1 VDSILLIDYVLPKQT
16 KHSELGGFMSETPP
30 QDLTLRE
37 MLAKAGITQK
47 KIAEKAKV
55 SPAAVSLIVA
65 GKSKSKRIEDLIRE
79 EVEKALTKKEEQAV
93 KA

>member
-1 VDSILLIDYVLPKQT
+1 MTDTQT
-16 KHSELGGFMSETPP
+16 EELS
-30 QDLTLRE
+30 LRE

-65 GKSKSKRIEDLIRE
+65 GKSKSKRIEDIIRA
-79 EVEKALTKKEEQAV
+79 EVEKALANQEQVA
-93 KA
+93 

>member
-1 VDSILLIDYVLPKQT
+1 MNEMQDQ
-16 KHSELGGFMSETPP
+16 EMS
-30 QDLTLRE
+30 LRD

-47 KIAEKAKV
+47 MIAEKAKV

-79 EVEKALTKKEEQAV
+79 ETEKALAQ
-93 KA
+93 

>member
-1 VDSILLIDYVLPKQT
+1 MDEMQDQ
-16 KHSELGGFMSETPP
+16 EMS
-30 QDLTLRE
+30 LRD

-47 KIAEKAKV
+47 MIAEKAKV

-79 EVEKALTKKEEQAV
+79 ETEKALAQ
-93 KA
+93 

>member
-1 VDSILLIDYVLPKQT
+1 MPEPQT
-16 KHSELGGFMSETPP
+16 EE
-30 QDLTLRE
+30 LTLRE
-37 MLAKAGITQK
+37 MLTKAGITQK

-65 GKSKSKRIEDLIRE
+65 GKSKSKRIEDIIRA
-79 EVEKALTKKEEQAV
+79 EVEKALAEQGQ

>member
-1 VDSILLIDYVLPKQT
+1 
-16 KHSELGGFMSETPP
+16 MSET
-30 QDLTLRE
+30 QTEELTLRE

-65 GKSKSKRIEDLIRE
+65 GKWRRPFL
-79 EVEKALTKKEEQAV
+79 VFFGLGVGGALADRSGASEHRCRVGLTASWIS
-93 KA
+93 

>member
-1 VDSILLIDYVLPKQT
+1 MPESQT
-16 KHSELGGFMSETPP
+16 EELS
-30 QDLTLRE
+30 LRG

-65 GKSKSKRIEDLIRE
+65 GKSKSKRIEDLIRA
-79 EVEKALTKKEEQAV
+79 EVEKALAKGQDA
-93 KA
+93 

>member
-1 VDSILLIDYVLPKQT
+1 MPESQT
-16 KHSELGGFMSETPP
+16 EELS
-30 QDLTLRE
+30 LRD

-65 GKSKSKRIEDLIRE
+65 GKSKSKRIEDIIRV
-79 EVEKALTKKEEQAV
+79 EVDKALSKGQEA
-93 KA
+93 

>member
-1 VDSILLIDYVLPKQT
+1 MPESQT
-16 KHSELGGFMSETPP
+16 EELS
-30 QDLTLRE
+30 LRD

-65 GKSKSKRIEDLIRE
+65 GKSKSKRIEDIIRA
-79 EVEKALTKKEEQAV
+79 EVEKALANQEQVA
-93 KA
+93 

>member
-1 VDSILLIDYVLPKQT
+1 
-16 KHSELGGFMSETPP
+16 MSESQTEE
-30 QDLTLRE
+30 LSLRD

-79 EVEKALTKKEEQAV
+79 EVEKALANGE
-93 KA
+93 

>member
-1 VDSILLIDYVLPKQT
+1 
-16 KHSELGGFMSETPP
+16 MSESQTEE
-30 QDLTLRE
+30 LTLRD

-65 GKSKSKRIEDLIRE
+65 GKSKRIEELIRA
-79 EVEKALTKKEEQAV
+79 EVEKALAKGQEA
-93 KA
+93 

>member
-1 VDSILLIDYVLPKQT
+1 MSDTQT
-16 KHSELGGFMSETPP
+16 
-30 QDLTLRE
+30 QDLTLSE
-37 MLAKAGITQK
+37 MLTKAGITQK

-93 KA
+93 EA

>member
-1 VDSILLIDYVLPKQT
+1 MNEIQDQ
-16 KHSELGGFMSETPP
+16 EMS
-30 QDLTLRE
+30 LRD

-47 KIAEKAKV
+47 MIAEKAKV

-79 EVEKALTKKEEQAV
+79 ETEKAMAQ
-93 KA
+93 